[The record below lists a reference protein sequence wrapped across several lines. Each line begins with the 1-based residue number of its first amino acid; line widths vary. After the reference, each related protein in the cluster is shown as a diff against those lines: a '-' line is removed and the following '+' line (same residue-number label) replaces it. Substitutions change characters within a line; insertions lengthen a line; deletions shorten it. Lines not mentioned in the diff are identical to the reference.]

1 MNEGADLIVAT
12 PGRFMD
18 IYFNRIIRTQD
29 IKTIV
34 VDEADR
40 MLDLGFMPQL
50 RSIMGVVPKH
60 QTMLFSATFSD
71 SVAKI
76 AEEFLINPARIEVT
90 RQATTVENID
100 QYFYSVPNIMTKINL
115 LKGLLDNKEEFR
127 RVMVFTESKKNAD
140 RITEKLA
147 DVWKDELSIIHS
159 NKAQN
164 TRLNALR
171 AFKEGRSRILVS
183 SDVAARG
190 IDVQDI
196 SHVINF
202 DIPFEPEEYVHRIGR
217 TGRAGKDGIAISFVG
232 EKEIPL
238 FENIQ
243 KLIENEID
251 ELEIPENIV
260 ISDILLDEEKV
271 QTRNIAYQ
279 NTSKPAGGGAFHSKS
294 AKNSKKPQKARLDRT
309 REGRLKKKKR

>member
-1 MNEGADLIVAT
+1 
-12 PGRFMD
+12 
-18 IYFNRIIRTQD
+18 
-29 IKTIV
+29 
-34 VDEADR
+34 
-40 MLDLGFMPQL
+40 
-50 RSIMGVVPKH
+50 
-60 QTMLFSATFSD
+60 MLFSATFSD

-76 AEEFLINPARIEVT
+76 AEEFLVNPARIEVT
-90 RQATTVENID
+90 PQATTVENID
-100 QYFYSVPNIMTKINL
+100 QFYISVPNIMTKINL
-115 LKGLLDNKEEFR
+115 LKGLLENKEVFT

-140 RITEKLA
+140 RITDKLA

-164 TRLNALR
+164 TRLNALK
-171 AFKEGRSRILVS
+171 ALKEGRSRILVS

-202 DIPFEPEEYVHRIGR
+202 DIPFEPEEYIHRIGR
-217 TGRAGKDGIAISFVG
+217 TGRAGKDGVAISFVG

-243 KLIENEID
+243 KLVGNEIEEVPFPD
-251 ELEIPENIV
+251 NV
-260 ISDILLDEEKV
+260 AISEVLLDEEKV

-279 NTSKPAGGGAFHSKS
+279 NSSKPEGGGAFHAKS
-294 AKNSKKPQKARLDRT
+294 AKNSKTPQKSRLDRN